1 MCRTVMNKIY
11 SNISVK
17 LDDDLTLIVAKHI
30 GEDAA
35 STRLF
40 SYSQTAAR

>member
-1 MCRTVMNKIY
+1 MCRTVMHQVC
-11 SNISVK
+11 SNSSVK
-17 LDDDLTLIVAKHI
+17 LDDDLTLIVAQHI

-40 SYSQTAAR
+40 SYSRTAA